1 AYYERIDP
9 PPGRPW
15 NRYRLQYVPLVR
27 TLSSGTWPAGDS
39 LGHGIDYF
47 AHHLSRARRELRGGD
62 AIPLWLVWLPPIVW
76 LIVLL
81 AAGTALRRAFDR
93 RYERG
98 VRL

>member
-1 AYYERIDP
+1 
-9 PPGRPW
+9 
-15 NRYRLQYVPLVR
+15 VKPLSAELLTVR
-27 TLSSGTWPAGDS
+27 AKAHFGTWPAGDS

-47 AHHLSRARRELRGGD
+47 AHHLSRARHELPGGA
-62 AIPLWLVWLPPIVW
+62 AIPFWLVWLPPIVW

-81 AAGTALRRAFDR
+81 PAGTALRRAFDR